1 MWASLRVN
9 DSKGSPVVVLGGYSY
24 VSFTLKIFLSKGEKK

>member
-9 DSKGSPVVVLGGYSY
+9 DSKGSPVVVLGEYSY
-24 VSFTLKIFLSKGEKK
+24 VSFTSKIFLSRGEKR